1 MGLVS
6 VATMGAWKFL
16 ALLGYAALY
25 AYVAPWHLS
34 PTQWYTWVIAIVG
47 VDILFYAY
55 HRIAHRVRLIWATH
69 QAHHSSRYFNFATA
83 LRQKW
88 NNSGEII
95 IWIPLPLLGVPP
107 WMVFTGFSINLIYQ
121 FWVHT
126 ERIDKLPRAYEFVF
140 NTPSHHRVHHGMDP
154 EYLDKNYGGIFIL
167 WDRLFGTFQP
177 ELFRP
182 HYGLTKPVNTFNI
195 WKLQTREYV
204 AIAHD
209 VRAATRWR
217 DRLGYVFGPP
227 GWAPTVA
234 AAIHY
239 GCHTLS
245 LTSVPSSRMEPMEVK
260 EVLLPGVG
268 LRYEFDNAD
277 GNRIGVIA
285 RRSGDFEVVVY
296 GAADPD
302 QARPVFRLTDEEAE
316 ALAQILGAPRL
327 VERFADLTKEVP
339 GPGRRPG
346 GDRGDLA
353 VRRIARW
360 ATPRPGPAPARPSW
374 RSCATRRCWPRRVP
388 TRCCTPTTSSW

>member
-1 MGLVS
+1 VERIGELLAVLPPQMRDPVLFAIPFFLLLLIIEWTAARKLEHLDERPESGSYHTRDSWNSISMGLVS
-6 VATMGAWKFL
+6 IATMGAWKFL

-126 ERIDKLPRAYEFVF
+126 EHIDKLPRAYEFVF

-217 DRLGYVFGPP
+217 DRLGYIFGPP
-227 GWAPTVA
+227 GW
-234 AAIHY
+234 
-239 GCHTLS
+239 
-245 LTSVPSSRMEPMEVK
+245 
-260 EVLLPGVG
+260 
-268 LRYEFDNAD
+268 
-277 GNRIGVIA
+277 
-285 RRSGDFEVVVY
+285 
-296 GAADPD
+296 
-302 QARPVFRLTDEEAE
+302 
-316 ALAQILGAPRL
+316 
-327 VERFADLTKEVP
+327 
-339 GPGRRPG
+339 
-346 GDRGDLA
+346 
-353 VRRIARW
+353 
-360 ATPRPGPAPARPSW
+360 
-374 RSCATRRCWPRRVP
+374 
-388 TRCCTPTTSSW
+388 TPTTVPQSTTVATS